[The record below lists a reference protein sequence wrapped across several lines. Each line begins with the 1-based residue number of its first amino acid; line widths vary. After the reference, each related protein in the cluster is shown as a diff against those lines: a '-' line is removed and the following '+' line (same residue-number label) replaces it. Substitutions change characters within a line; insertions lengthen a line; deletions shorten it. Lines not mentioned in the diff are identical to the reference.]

1 MTTPTQP
8 VPGAEDIE
16 TFQGNLPQEM
26 LEELVLSL
34 ANLGGSHGSFGS
46 PSYDAH
52 LLHTWEWVNA
62 LNDREAYE
70 NRQALV
76 LLHTLSGRMA
86 ISAAEQRERVEYLR
100 KLVRGE
106 AESAVEQELLPFP
119 YAFAITAAPTTRFEC
134 IFSLAS
140 FGPDG
145 QLQPYTAR
153 AADMELL
160 KAHGAKDVR
169 IDDLGTAS
177 CTATPTVLQRLFQY
191 FGDRLTIRR
200 PCLSGTH
207 PRVESEWVE
216 GRVMVVTGA
225 PGAGKTQEL
234 LGMLA
239 AHMRCLYHVALVTT
253 ELDTEW
259 VFGFMREHLGVPAE
273 LRSFLHVYRP
283 SATFTMQEILQG
295 VARLQAL
302 HGPMQAVAID
312 TVLSLGDDATRVF
325 AHWLKRQ
332 PAHGYVTR
340 TVNRRGSCVA

>member
-16 TFQGNLPQEM
+16 TFQGNLPQGM

-86 ISAAEQRERVEYLR
+86 ISAAEQTERVEYLR

-106 AESAVEQELLPFP
+106 AESAAEKELSPFP
-119 YAFAITAAPTTRFEC
+119 YAFAVTAALTTQFEC
-134 IFSLAS
+134 VLALAVT
-140 FGPDG
+140 GPDG

-153 AADMELL
+153 AADIERL
-160 KAHGAKDVR
+160 KDHRATDVW
-169 IDDLGTAS
+169 IDDLGTAF
-177 CTATPTVLQRLFQY
+177 CTATPTVLQRLFRD

-216 GRVMVVTGA
+216 GHVMVVTGA

-239 AHMRCLYHVALVTT
+239 AHMRCLYHVVLVTT
-253 ELDTEW
+253 ELDAEW
-259 VFGFMREHLGVPAE
+259 VFELMHEHLGVPTE
-273 LRSFLHVYRP
+273 LRSFLHVHHPR
-283 SATFTMQEILQG
+283 ATFNLKEVFEG
-295 VARLQAL
+295 VARLHAL
-302 HGPMQAVAID
+302 HGPMQAVGID
-312 TVLSLGDDATRVF
+312 TVPSLGDDAIRVF

-332 PAHGYVTR
+332 PARGYVTR
-340 TVNRRGSCVA
+340 AVNRWSARVA